1 MLLQCW
7 RSRRWAKGIVSILV
21 LAVALMAGACA
32 GEEQEIEKIGSSV
45 VSRDPQT
52 PIVIPAGEP
61 IVIGVSAALTGP
73 TASLGLDT
81 RDAVVVGVER
91 WKAANGDQ
99 ISGHDIIIYVEDDGC
114 FEADVAAFAA
124 QRLLSQE
131 GLVGVIGPICSA
143 GAMAAIPIYAEAG
156 VVMISGTVTRTDVT
170 LTQPEP
176 RFFFRTTYTNAAEG
190 ILQARYAI
198 SQLKAATVYIIDDS
212 EAYGIDLADWAQE
225 TLEESGRQ
233 VTREHIV
240 PGAVDFS
247 QLAAQIAADNP
258 DVVIFEGYNPEG
270 ALLYRQLCDAGY
282 DGPFVGSDGIASVSD
297 FIEPLGEQ
305 AEGVV
310 FAGGIPML
318 PEEFLTDYVKI
329 TDHEPTIPFIGHLA
343 DAVHILLDA
352 VAEVAVEQEDGSLV
366 IDPLE
371 LREAVSNP
379 KLLVGVSG
387 IIAFDENGDRVGN
400 AETIGL
406 AISEVKNGKFVI
418 FQF

>member
-1 MLLQCW
+1 MLLQFW
-7 RSRRWAKGIVSILV
+7 RSTRRVKGIISILV

-32 GEEQEIEKIGSSV
+32 GEEQEIENIGNSV
-45 VSRDPQT
+45 VPRDPQT

-81 RDAVVVGVER
+81 RDAVVVGIER

-99 ISGHDIIIYVEDDGC
+99 IGGHDIIVYVEDDGC
-114 FEADVAAFAA
+114 YEANVTLLAA
-124 QRLLSQE
+124 QRMLSQE
-131 GLVGVIGPICSA
+131 GLVGVIGPMCSA
-143 GAMAAIPIYAEAG
+143 GALAAIPVYAEAG
-156 VVMISGTVTRTDVT
+156 VVMISGTVTATNVT

-176 RFFFRTTYTNAAEG
+176 NFFFRTAYTNAAEG
-190 ILQARYAI
+190 ILQARYVV

-212 EAYGIDLADWAQE
+212 ETYGIDLANAAQE

-270 ALLYRQLCDAGY
+270 ALLYRQLRDAGY

-297 FIEPLGEQ
+297 FIEPLGEE

-318 PEEFLTDYVKI
+318 PEKFLTDYTQI
-329 TDHEPTIPFIGHLA
+329 TSHEPTIPFTGHLA

-352 VAEVAVEQEDGSLV
+352 VAEVAVEQDGSLV

-371 LREAVSNP
+371 LLEAVRNP

-406 AISEVKNGKFVI
+406 AISEIKGGKFVI

>member
-1 MLLQCW
+1 VIYYPKFNFPEHQAGGISTLLHFW
-7 RSRRWAKGIVSILV
+7 RSTHWAKGIVPILV

-32 GEEQEIEKIGSSV
+32 GEEQEIERIGSDL

-52 PIVIPAGEP
+52 PIVIPTGEP

-114 FEADVAAFAA
+114 FETDVTAFAA
-124 QRLLSQE
+124 ERLLSQE

-198 SQLKAATVYIIDDS
+198 SQLKAATAYIIDDS

-270 ALLYRQLCDAGY
+270 ALLYRQLRDAGY
-282 DGPFVGSDGIASVSD
+282 G
-297 FIEPLGEQ
+297 EP

-310 FAGGIPML
+310 IAGGIPML
-318 PEEFLTDYVKI
+318 PEEFLADYVEI
-329 TDHEPTIPFIGHLA
+329 VGHAPTTPFAGHLA

-352 VAEVAVEQEDGSLV
+352 VAEVAIEQEDGSLV
-366 IDPLE
+366 IAPLE

-379 KLLVGVSG
+379 KLLVGISG

-406 AISEVKNGKFVI
+406 AMCEIKDGEFVC